1 MLQTCISY
9 NWTKDHS
16 RISDFS
22 EKNLNVFISFD
33 DKIYPCCMTANQLPE
48 RGVAMNGR
56 NLQEVVDSGELN
68 HLYYDDLKNN
78 TPIKFC
84 VETCGK

>member
-1 MLQTCISY
+1 
-9 NWTKDHS
+9 
-16 RISDFS
+16 
-22 EKNLNVFISFD
+22 
-33 DKIYPCCMTANQLPE
+33 MTANQLPE

-56 NLQEVVDSGELN
+56 NLKEVIDSGELN
-68 HLYYDDLKNN
+68 DLYYDDLKNN